1 MISVVATVGFLGL
14 GLYLVTARNVP
25 AKNLTDKMCMFNDSD
40 LIAPNTT
47 PEAEQIYQRARA
59 HDLTIMVEMPET
71 IPAELR
77 GIRPDRV
84 EARRL
89 YSQAAEMG
97 HVGAMN
103 NLSVYEQNGWGH
115 PDPDSFPRD
124 HQAAFRW
131 NVEMARRGDV
141 RGYIGMG
148 LYHHSGRAGPA
159 DPTRA
164 QACFIEAAKR
174 DDLRGILLLGRHDLN
189 LLQSLIPV
197 PANPDRIARGQALL
211 EEVSRRGDPEGF
223 NQLYLYYSSK
233 DKTPLKREYY
243 AREAAKLTNPFF
255 GTRVMPIYKFE
266 DEPLYDPDMVACLN
280 ALGPSEG
287 PLIDEKCPRPD
298 GPLTRGAAGLPP
310 APVQPF
316 DLSSLTVIRGR

>member
-14 GLYLVTARNVP
+14 GLHLVTASNVP
-25 AKNLTDKMCMFNDSD
+25 AKNLTDKMCMFNDND

-71 IPAELR
+71 IPVELR
-77 GIRPDRV
+77 GTQPDRV

-197 PANPDRIARGQALL
+197 PANPDRIARGKALL
-211 EEVSRRGDPEGF
+211 EEVSRRGDPDGF
-223 NQLYLYYSSK
+223 EQLSLHYHLKVSA
-233 DKTPLKREYY
+233 PLKREYY
-243 AREAAKLTNPFF
+243 AREAEKLSDPYF
-255 GTRVMPIYKFE
+255 GTKVIPIYKFE
-266 DEPLYDPDMVACLN
+266 NEPLYDPDMVACLQT
-280 ALGPSEG
+280 LGPSEG

-316 DLSSLTVIRGR
+316 DVSSLTVIHSR